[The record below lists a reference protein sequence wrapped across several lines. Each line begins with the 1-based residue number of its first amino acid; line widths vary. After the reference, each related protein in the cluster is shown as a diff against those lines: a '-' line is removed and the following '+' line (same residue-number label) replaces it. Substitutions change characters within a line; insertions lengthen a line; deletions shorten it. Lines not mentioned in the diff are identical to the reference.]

1 MNKKSK
7 KLLAIAA
14 TGFLVFS
21 TTPAFAEE
29 NGLGLTVVD
38 DTKAV
43 NQNAETDVNSIT
55 SEDGNEATVDQN
67 TEAPS
72 LLPGDF
78 FYFAKTVLEKIKLA
92 FTFDNEEEAK
102 LFTTYASERL
112 AEAEALFKN
121 GEEDKAL
128 ETIQKALENL
138 DSAGDL
144 AEGGSSTV
152 EEKEE
157 NSKVTDDDSTPKDEE
172 ASTTEETMTPKTDEE
187 TTVEDSYN
195 EVEKLISQNIIA
207 LKAALE
213 KVKNPVAKAAL
224 QRNIEKSY
232 AKLAKKLEKIEEKY
246 ANKDDDSAADVD
258 IPNEIKEE
266 DGTQP
271 SAKAPEV
278 VEPPVIKDEQ
288 ATEKSVEDER
298 VVESIKKDQKNRVKE
313 VRQEIKEIKQQEK
326 AKQKQV
332 KMEQK
337 QVAKEGKRV
346 EKEIKKQEKQAE
358 KQAKH
363 AEKQQEKKHG
373 QGHSKDQSKKEHGK
387 DK

>member
-21 TTPAFAEE
+21 TTPAFAED

-43 NQNAETDVNSIT
+43 NQNAETDLNSIT

-144 AEGGSSTV
+144 AESGSSTV
-152 EEKEE
+152 EEEE
-157 NSKVTDDDSTPKDEE
+157 NSKVTNDDSAPKDEE
-172 ASTTEETMTPKTDEE
+172 ASTTEETVTPKTGEE

-246 ANKDDDSAADVD
+246 ANKDDDSAPDID

-266 DGTQP
+266 DGIQP

-288 ATEKSVEDER
+288 AIEKSVEEDR
-298 VVESIKKDQKNRVKE
+298 LVESIKKDQKNRVKE

-332 KMEQK
+332 AK
-337 QVAKEGKRV
+337 QDKRV
-346 EKEIKKQEKQAE
+346 EKEIKKQEKEAE
-358 KQAKH
+358 KQAKR

-373 QGHSKDQSKKEHGK
+373 QGHSKDQGKKEHGK